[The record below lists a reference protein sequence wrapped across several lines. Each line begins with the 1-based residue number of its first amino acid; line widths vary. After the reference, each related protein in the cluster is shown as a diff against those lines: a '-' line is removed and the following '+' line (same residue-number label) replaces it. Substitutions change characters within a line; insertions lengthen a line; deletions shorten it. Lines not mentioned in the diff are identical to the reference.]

1 MLVQGANSGNQTLK
15 PAPKPQ
21 GKLRSIEKNDKKKK
35 IKNKVT
41 PEVESPEN
49 NIPLHNNDEEIKKE
63 EEKT

>member
-1 MLVQGANSGNQTLK
+1 LQ
-15 PAPKPQ
+15 P
-21 GKLRSIEKNDKKKK
+21 IEKDDKKKK

-49 NIPLHNNDEEIKKE
+49 NIPLHNNDEKIKKE